1 MRALKARIPDYAR
14 ESATQQ
20 MHNTP
25 PEMPRVLEDIPE
37 AEQRALLEKLA
48 HWIVRRQ
55 LTAPAILFLETGKP
69 LNFLGSQLML
79 AFSPFVQAFFK
90 GEQYHKLALILEK
103 DENVEMLIQLI
114 EKA

>member
-1 MRALKARIPDYAR
+1 MSLSALHSGK
-14 ESATQQ
+14 T

-25 PEMPRVLEDIPE
+25 PELPRVLEDIPE